1 LDERATAAPTT
12 VAPTTAAPTTAA
24 PTTAAPTTAAPSLT
38 DEPTPTT
45 TDVAGPVVTGV
56 PPVVLPDPPVLETPP
71 LAGPHSICDRVPIE
85 AYLMTNNVLYE
96 GRAIESMWLCIQ
108 DAEFT
113 PESSARLDSALTG
126 SAVAPRIDQMCIE
139 YYAAQN
145 RPWTD
150 AHAAICRP

>member
-1 LDERATAAPTT
+1 
-12 VAPTTAAPTTAA
+12 
-24 PTTAAPTTAAPSLT
+24 
-38 DEPTPTT
+38 
-45 TDVAGPVVTGV
+45 
-56 PPVVLPDPPVLETPP
+56 
-71 LAGPHSICDRVPIE
+71 
-85 AYLMTNNVLYE
+85 MTNNVLYE

-150 AHAAICRP
+150 AHAAICRPVMLAAIRENTLYLVRANGVSIRSISLTTLCRLLARRTRDCRSDHCRSVFDGQADADLPRSYAASPR